1 MPSVKHQALMA
12 LSFAVFVVACA
23 GPSATT
29 PAGSGGTDGRGGA
42 GGAASTGGQSGSN
55 GSGGA
60 ISDAPPASGSGGQ
73 LAGIDA
79 AGGQSGTMADGAAG
93 SGTGD
98 AGYVGGDKLTC
109 RPTTDGNGKHDLPA
123 GNPPEWTLKPGVAA
137 GKLTASASFASKLY
151 GQHFPYRIYSSANYV
166 QGKPA
171 IFMTFGD
178 GLSQYLGGFHT
189 AAVLDNLIAAGEMP
203 PTVVLFVDPPSD
215 GDRVKTYD
223 PPTPK
228 YAQFLMEE
236 IIPAVISPTFSI
248 SKDPD
253 AWATGGYSAS
263 GEQGFTV
270 VWNRPDNFHKF
281 IGHNTSFGASI
292 DYNHWI
298 WADEIMKAPMRQL
311 RVSLVTSTNDLAD
324 QRGKWIEINTNVA
337 NALAAKGND
346 WRLMIGTGPHS
357 PPGDSQRDFPNALRW
372 MWSGCSFSN

>member
-1 MPSVKHQALMA
+1 MPSVKLQALRA
-12 LSFAVFVVACA
+12 LPVALFLVACA
-23 GPSATT
+23 AGPATA
-29 PAGSGGTDGRGGA
+29 PSGSGGSGGS
-42 GGAASTGGQSGSN
+42 GGSPATGGQSGS

-60 ISDAPPASGSGGQ
+60 VGDAPVASGSGGQ
-73 LAGIDA
+73 MVGSDA
-79 AGGQSGTMADGAAG
+79 AGGQPGPAGDGAAG
-93 SGTGD
+93 AGVGD
-98 AGYVGGDKLTC
+98 AGPIGTDKLTC
-109 RPTTDGNGKHDLPA
+109 LPGTDGNGKHDLPA

-137 GKLTASASFASKLY
+137 GKLTATASFASKIY

-166 QGKPA
+166 PGRPA

-178 GLSQYLGGFHT
+178 GLSQYLAGFHT
-189 AAVLDNLIAAGEMP
+189 ATVIDNLVAAGEMP
-203 PTVVLFVDPPSD
+203 ATVVLFIDPPSD

-236 IIPAVISPTFSI
+236 IIPGVISPTFSI

-270 VWNRPDNFHKF
+270 VWNRPENFHKF

-298 WADEIMKAPMRQL
+298 WADEIMKAPKRDL

-337 NALAAKGND
+337 NALDAKGND
-346 WRLMIGTGPHS
+346 WRLMIGTGPHF
-357 PPGDSQRDFPNALRW
+357 PPGDSPRDFPNALRW
-372 MWSGCSFSN
+372 MWRGCRFAN